1 MSTASKLTVK
11 YQATI
16 PKEIREVLSLGKGD
30 YVIFEVDDHRHVRV
44 RKGTPLDVEYL
55 RSLEGSLGEWLSE
68 NDEEAYGDL

>member
-1 MSTASKLTVK
+1 MKTASKLTVK

-16 PKEIREVLSLGKGD
+16 PKRVREVLGLSSGD

-55 RSLEGSLGEWLSE
+55 KSLEGTLGEWLSD